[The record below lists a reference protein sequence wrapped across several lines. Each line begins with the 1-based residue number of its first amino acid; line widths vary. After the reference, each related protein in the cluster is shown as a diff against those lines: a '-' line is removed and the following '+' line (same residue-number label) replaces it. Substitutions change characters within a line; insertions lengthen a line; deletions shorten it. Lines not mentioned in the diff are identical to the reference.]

1 LEYTF
6 NETEV
11 RVLGVLIEKE
21 ITTPDYYPLSLN
33 ALMAGCNQTSNRDP
47 VMNLDEAAV
56 AEAAESLREKQFAH
70 VVNRDGSRVL
80 KYRHVLYE
88 ALNLGRPAIAVLCVL
103 LLRGAQTI
111 GEIRTRTNRLYDFTS
126 LEDVELTLKSMMAGD
141 RPLVVRMARQ
151 PGQKEVRFAHLLSGE
166 PVTAPVAMAEAP
178 RAADDQLERISRLEQ
193 EVDELKKQFA
203 EFRRQFE

>member
-1 LEYTF
+1 MEYTF

-126 LEDVELTLKSMMAGD
+126 LEDVELTLKSMMSGD

-166 PVTAPVAMAEAP
+166 PVTAPVALAEAP

-203 EFRRQFE
+203 EFRRRFE